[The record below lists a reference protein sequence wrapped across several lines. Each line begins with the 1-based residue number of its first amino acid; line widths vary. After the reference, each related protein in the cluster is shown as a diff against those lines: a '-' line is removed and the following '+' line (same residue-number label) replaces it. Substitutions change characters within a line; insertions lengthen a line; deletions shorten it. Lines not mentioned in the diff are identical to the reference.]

1 MLLLD
6 SFSSSATS
14 ILIAQKFNKHHIV
27 GNFLGYFGTVRFF
40 ALRLT
45 VFRPEI
51 ILGLHVGVKNC

>member
-1 MLLLD
+1 MLLLN
-6 SFSSSATS
+6 SFSSNATF
-14 ILIAQKFNKHHIV
+14 ILIPQKFNEHHIV

-40 ALRLT
+40 PLRLT

>member
-6 SFSSSATS
+6 SFSSSAS
-14 ILIAQKFNKHHIV
+14 LILIAQKFNKHHIV
-27 GNFLGYFGTVRFF
+27 GNYLGYFGTVRFF

-51 ILGLHVGVKNC
+51 ILGLHVGIKNC